1 MRITVRIQKKVVLKK
16 SNYSR
21 STHMQTSGG
30 SRGGGKIIS
39 QGKPREK
46 EIINPNK
53 LRILGGVAKGKK
65 IDSPDVYLRPMM
77 AKVCR
82 IHIHNRYTFMYTA

>member
-1 MRITVRIQKKVVLKK
+1 M
-16 SNYSR
+16 
-21 STHMQTSGG
+21 
-30 SRGGGKIIS
+30 S

-77 AKVCR
+77 AKVC
-82 IHIHNRYTFMYTA
+82 ILKYLYSVDLEKHL